1 MFNKDFH
8 NNSGE
13 DNVIYTDYQDTK
25 NEIKDYAKGWLHH
38 FSNYL
43 MYPNPENVMGMK
55 KYAMRFIT
63 KTKMGYS
70 KFRNDKGKDKSRE
83 NKFEPEEI
91 QVVLDVYD
99 KLLKKAKITD
109 EEYICLNDF
118 IYKYMNISGIDD
130 IIREKDDPA
139 TAVRRFN

>member
-1 MFNKDFH
+1 MAEDL
-8 NNSGE
+8 G

-43 MYPNPENVMGMK
+43 MQRNLENVMGMK
-55 KYAMRFIT
+55 KYAIRFIT
-63 KTKMGYS
+63 KTKMGYP
-70 KFRNDKGKDKSRE
+70 KFRNDKGPDKIRD
-83 NKFEPEEI
+83 NKFEPYEI
-91 QVVLDVYD
+91 QVVLDIYD
-99 KLLKKAKITD
+99 KLLNNTDPITA
-109 EEYICLNDF
+109 EYISLNDF